1 LLEAP
6 QKIGIVGK
14 LGAVKSVGGIGGEAG
29 QGMMAEKVFKGLGE
43 GMEETGGIAAGVRGS
58 GRAGKVET
66 GLTLDGDFPEGVGV
80 APEAEGK
87 VMSAPVSALILE
99 VLERQEKGIGPA
111 DRRRRRRDSQEDLDL
126 WIVRKGAW
134 RTFKGE
140 KERVGIGAMGNRKR
154 RTLKTRQR
162 GQQIRRENR
171 TGIQCE
177 SGISP

>member
-1 LLEAP
+1 MLEAP
-6 QKIGIVGK
+6 EKIGIVGK
-14 LGAVKSVGGIGGEAG
+14 LGAVKSVGGIRGEAG

-43 GMEETGGIAAGVRGS
+43 GTGETGGIAAGAR
-58 GRAGKVET
+58 RAGKVET

-87 VMSAPVSALILE
+87 VMSAPVSALILK

-111 DRRRRRRDSQEDLDL
+111 DRRRRRRDSQKDLDI

-171 TGIQCE
+171 TGIQRE

>member
-29 QGMMAEKVFKGLGE
+29 QGMMAEKVFKDLGE
-43 GMEETGGIAAGVRGS
+43 GMGVRGS

-66 GLTLDGDFPEGVGV
+66 GLTLDGDFPEGVSV

-87 VMSAPVSALILE
+87 VMSAPVRALILE

-111 DRRRRRRDSQEDLDL
+111 DGRRRRRDSQKDLDI

-154 RTLKTRQR
+154 RALKTRQR
-162 GQQIRRENR
+162 GQQILRENR
-171 TGIQCE
+171 TGIQRE